1 MKKRGS
7 PAKNFFS
14 LLTSQCTHMCKAMQ
28 KLNEYCVTHDESKA
42 DEVVKIED
50 EADMVRRVLID
61 EINKTFITPI
71 DREDLFRL
79 SSQIDEITDYA
90 KTSVDEI
97 RLFKVAPDEDMD
109 NITKTLCEMCE
120 HIYKAV
126 TNIEHH
132 KAISRDEA
140 IKVKELENT
149 VGLQC
154 CVALSNLFECDD
166 FKKIFKYREIY
177 RHLNH
182 TADIGDMAMDYL
194 LDILVKM

>member
-1 MKKRGS
+1 MKKS
-7 PAKNFFS
+7 SSNKKSFFS
-14 LLTSQCTHMCKAMQ
+14 LLESQCTYMCKAME
-28 KLNEYCVTHDESKA
+28 KLNQYCITHDESCA
-42 DEVVKIED
+42 DEVVKLED

-97 RLFKVAPDEDMD
+97 RLFNVIPDSDMEH
-109 NITKTLCEMCE
+109 ITKTLCEMCE

-126 TNIEHH
+126 VNIEHH
-132 KAISRDEA
+132 QAISRDEA

-149 VGLQC
+149 VGQQC
-154 CVALSNLFECDD
+154 CESLAKLFDNED
-166 FKKIFKYREIY
+166 FRKIFKYREIY

-182 TADIGDMAMDYL
+182 TADIGDMSMDYL